1 MKSRSMKECKVRF
14 HICEKS
20 WRRYVANGTDMR
32 SIFFSLSD
40 RYSIYIVF
48 RFQKLSSGQL
58 FAAVCVPFWFF
69 HILGVT
75 SKHLCSL
82 KKRKCVFKMANSDKH
97 FMFRASKTTQISNQ
111 IHDNQKLANTG
122 TITLRQQSHI
132 SRGRCCSTNR
142 NLFSNCRTTN
152 SSYLSSISGRIWRH
166 CNWWSCCCYWWRRK
180 PVVTLEHPFSDNQFR
195 SYLIEEVPCP
205 SSFVTNICLYSVF
218 ELWRQTNG
226 NG

>member
-1 MKSRSMKECKVRF
+1 MKECKVRF
-14 HICEKS
+14 PICEKS
-20 WRRYVANGTDMR
+20 WRRYVANGTGMR

-48 RFQKLSSGQL
+48 RFQKLISGQL

-82 KKRKCVFKMANSDKH
+82 KKRKCIFKMANSDKH

-122 TITLRQQSHI
+122 TITLIQQSQGPLLLNKQK
-132 SRGRCCSTNR
+132 SLQQLQDNKQQ
-142 NLFSNCRTTN
+142 
-152 SSYLSSISGRIWRH
+152 LSFLYI
-166 CNWWSCCCYWWRRK
+166 RK
-180 PVVTLEHPFSDNQFR
+180 NMKTL
-195 SYLIEEVPCP
+195 
-205 SSFVTNICLYSVF
+205 
-218 ELWRQTNG
+218 
-226 NG
+226 